1 MQPLSAL
8 IAQQGGCKAK
18 FGNKAGMETLPGLSP
33 LVGII
38 SSGADPFHTALGV
51 MRELWLPCY
60 QDIPNVHGVVPC
72 FLPRLWLGRLLSFF

>member
-8 IAQQGGCKAK
+8 KAQQGGCKAK
-18 FGNKAGMETLPGLSP
+18 FGNEAGMETLPGGWDYLLWQP
-33 LVGII
+33 
-38 SSGADPFHTALGV
+38 GADPFHTALGV

-72 FLPRLWLGRLLSFF
+72 FLPRL